1 MCKIDKV
8 LILRISLFLYPLIFL
23 ISCNVKK
30 TKEALDTDHNPIVLE
45 TKEYVVPPSDILNLK
60 SYYLSAVYQK
70 DSAALLY
77 GYNYKSHALD
87 VFDLSTLQT
96 GQLSFFKE
104 GPSGVQRPIYG
115 FFVCS
120 PDSVRLLDEALSFLL
135 INKSGEVLK
144 RIQSQQ
150 LLKSD
155 ETALVAQNYAI
166 ATDKFYYD
174 AAHGSLLF
182 GVMNRSDSNRRF
194 KVYEISVDNSTLL
207 TEYVLQPS
215 VEGGDVYNS
224 GYGNMNKPNICFT
237 DKYILYNYPI
247 ESHIYIMDRDTKT
260 TQALKADSRFTGNV
274 ADKCS
279 SESDYNQWVRHG
291 IENPHFYEIMY
302 VHSKHMYARL
312 HTGGRSFDVGKSI
325 SDLYYD
331 KKLYLTVFNDDF
343 SVYDEIELPSY
354 RYNLSTA
361 WSVLENGLL
370 LYVDNPLSNETKDEN
385 LRFDIIKWSNG
396 K

>member
-120 PDSVRLLDEALSFLL
+120 PDSVWVFDASLSFLL

-155 ETALVAQNYAI
+155 ETAQGKTKN
-166 ATDKFYYD
+166 
-174 AAHGSLLF
+174 HG
-182 GVMNRSDSNRRF
+182 
-194 KVYEISVDNSTLL
+194 Y
-207 TEYVLQPS
+207 
-215 VEGGDVYNS
+215 GGS
-224 GYGNMNKPNICFT
+224 GYDHAQCQRLTIG
-237 DKYILYNYPI
+237 
-247 ESHIYIMDRDTKT
+247 RDY
-260 TQALKADSRFTGNV
+260 AYRYWGYDGPEDGVSTGN
-274 ADKCS
+274 
-279 SESDYNQWVRHG
+279 SDTREHQHG
-291 IENPHFYEIMY
+291 VICGN
-302 VHSKHMYARL
+302 
-312 HTGGRSFDVGKSI
+312 GGKQ
-325 SDLYYD
+325 LEE
-331 KKLYLTVFNDDF
+331 
-343 SVYDEIELPSY
+343 DED
-354 RYNLSTA
+354 A
-361 WSVLENGLL
+361 
-370 LYVDNPLSNETKDEN
+370 
-385 LRFDIIKWSNG
+385 
-396 K
+396 